1 MDSINGKERNFVKH
15 ETKISKIIINNIEKK
30 IKDAVKVDLQYKYSI
45 NLPFLNIPINSQIKT
60 KKNNANYQKVP
71 IYHHRFVRQ
80 NKIKEKILFNDMKYL
95 QKNSNNL
102 IVTNTMRQI
111 KLNTIYFQKES
122 KNAEQS
128 KTKLFKLKIKNKDS
142 SLHAQKKSEDDSD
155 KFEQSFDKLIKKE
168 YKKKNRR
175 KTINNFFN
183 KTNNFYSMRSTQNS
197 SETKR
202 KIFKI
207 RKKLFNNQILKN
219 NLK

>member
-1 MDSINGKERNFVKH
+1 
-15 ETKISKIIINNIEKK
+15 
-30 IKDAVKVDLQYKYSI
+30 
-45 NLPFLNIPINSQIKT
+45 
-60 KKNNANYQKVP
+60 
-71 IYHHRFVRQ
+71 
-80 NKIKEKILFNDMKYL
+80 MKYL

-111 KLNTIYFQKES
+111 KLNTIYFQRES
-122 KNAEQS
+122 GNAELS

-155 KFEQSFDKLIKKE
+155 KFEPSFDKLIKKE

-183 KTNNFYSMRSTQNS
+183 KSNNFYSMRSTQNS